1 MIQMNFSLKQSLIL
15 KGTDRGI
22 LISFSFSFGWLLA
35 LSIFIQVW
43 QSLIELL

>member
-15 KGTDRGI
+15 KGTDREG
-22 LISFSFSFGWLLA
+22 LISFSFSLSWLVA

-43 QSLIELL
+43 QSLIELF